1 MSKVVQDIIRLI
13 NSNPEK
19 YKVELQQ
26 MIAESS
32 LVNYV
37 ELMWHILEP
46 SRNFCRGWH
55 IDCIC
60 DHLSAIAYGEIHKL
74 LINVPPGSSKP
85 VYEESRVITKNGCK
99 TLKEVVVGDEIL
111 THMGRFRKVSAVY
124 VQGELPTL
132 TIHTYNGRELTLAFD
147 HPVLTTRGWV
157 QAKDL
162 TTDDL
167 VCVVHQEESCHGG
180 VSKEEARLIGYLVGD
195 GCTSYPSSVKFTNQ
209 NEENIKDFMGC
220 AEKLGF
226 YVRKIKKYKNAY
238 DVLIKPDKNP
248 WYESKR
254 GENPLH
260 ALLRKHDLFGENS
273 YTKKVS
279 NAILSSSNEVIA
291 NFLGAYWSCDG
302 CTKKRTDTNRITYK
316 AFCSTVSIELA
327 KGVQSCLNR
336 LGIDC
341 YLRTKKTNLASKKQ
355 PGGIYVS
362 YEVVA
367 KDQDNVAKF
376 KNLPICREKLDCIEK
391 ANRQSFDSIWFAD
404 KVESIEETG
413 LKKCRCLTV
422 DEDHSFTANDIAV
435 HNSLL
440 TRVFFPSWIWG
451 PKNMPYKQFLGF
463 SYAQSLSERDNVKF
477 RKLIQSPEYKSI
489 WGNRFSLVKDTNNKR
504 KFSNDKNGFSEATS
518 TDGTGTGL
526 RADIVVIDDPHSV
539 KQANSDADLNRA
551 LLWFRETLPTR
562 VNSLENS
569 ATVVIMQRVS
579 ERDVSGEILSNDLG
593 YEHVMIPMMFEPERK
608 CYTVVHPGGHKEKDG
623 SLYLWDKRE
632 KEGDLMCPELFP
644 EKAVAKLVQTLGSY
658 ATAGQLQQRPVPREG
673 ALFKTSDIQYIDFE
687 NVPEGIEVRGWDLAG
702 SSSSKSPF
710 TAGAKLRFD
719 SRGNFYIMD
728 VLRFRGAEK
737 RVVTIMRNTAEK
749 DGIECIQDFPQ
760 DPGQAGKGQAVFI
773 TEQLA
778 GYVVKSSVETGSKTL
793 RADAMATQA
802 SIGKMF
808 IVRGP
813 WNKEFVDELTTFPG
827 SRFKDQVDACSRAFH
842 QGLKLINLDN
852 NENICAPVSI

>member
-74 LINVPPGSSKP
+74 LINVPPGSSK
-85 VYEESRVITKNGCK
+85 
-99 TLKEVVVGDEIL
+99 
-111 THMGRFRKVSAVY
+111 
-124 VQGELPTL
+124 
-132 TIHTYNGRELTLAFD
+132 
-147 HPVLTTRGWV
+147 
-157 QAKDL
+157 
-162 TTDDL
+162 
-167 VCVVHQEESCHGG
+167 
-180 VSKEEARLIGYLVGD
+180 
-195 GCTSYPSSVKFTNQ
+195 
-209 NEENIKDFMGC
+209 
-220 AEKLGF
+220 
-226 YVRKIKKYKNAY
+226 
-238 DVLIKPDKNP
+238 
-248 WYESKR
+248 
-254 GENPLH
+254 
-260 ALLRKHDLFGENS
+260 
-273 YTKKVS
+273 
-279 NAILSSSNEVIA
+279 
-291 NFLGAYWSCDG
+291 
-302 CTKKRTDTNRITYK
+302 
-316 AFCSTVSIELA
+316 
-327 KGVQSCLNR
+327 
-336 LGIDC
+336 
-341 YLRTKKTNLASKKQ
+341 
-355 PGGIYVS
+355 
-362 YEVVA
+362 
-367 KDQDNVAKF
+367 
-376 KNLPICREKLDCIEK
+376 
-391 ANRQSFDSIWFAD
+391 
-404 KVESIEETG
+404 
-413 LKKCRCLTV
+413 
-422 DEDHSFTANDIAV
+422 
-435 HNSLL
+435 SLL

-593 YEHVMIPMMFEPERK
+593 YEHVMIPMFEPERK
-608 CYTVVHPGGHKEKDG
+608 CYTVVHPGGHKAKDG

>member
-46 SRNFCRGWH
+46 SRKFCRGWH

-111 THMGRFRKVSAVY
+111 THMGRFRKVNAVH

-162 TTDDL
+162 TLNDQ
-167 VCVVHQEESCHGG
+167 VCVVTSSC
-180 VSKEEARLIGYLVGD
+180 KENN
-195 GCTSYPSSVKFTNQ
+195 TN
-209 NEENIKDFMGC
+209 NT
-220 AEKLGF
+220 
-226 YVRKIKKYKNAY
+226 R
-238 DVLIKPDKNP
+238 
-248 WYESKR
+248 
-254 GENPLH
+254 
-260 ALLRKHDLFGENS
+260 
-273 YTKKVS
+273 
-279 NAILSSSNEVIA
+279 
-291 NFLGAYWSCDG
+291 
-302 CTKKRTDTNRITYK
+302 
-316 AFCSTVSIELA
+316 
-327 KGVQSCLNR
+327 
-336 LGIDC
+336 
-341 YLRTKKTNLASKKQ
+341 
-355 PGGIYVS
+355 
-362 YEVVA
+362 
-367 KDQDNVAKF
+367 
-376 KNLPICREKLDCIEK
+376 
-391 ANRQSFDSIWFAD
+391 RQSFDSIWLAD
-404 KVESIEETG
+404 KIVGIKETG

-451 PKNMPYKQFLGF
+451 PKNMPYTQFLGF

-489 WGNRFSLVKDTNNKR
+489 WGDRFSLVKDTNNKR
-504 KFSNDKNGFSEATS
+504 KFSNNKNGFSEATS

-526 RADIVVIDDPHSV
+526 RADVVVIDDPHSV

-608 CYTVVHPGGHKEKDG
+608 CYTVVHPGGHKAKDG

-778 GYVVKSSVETGSKTL
+778 GYVAKSSVETGSKTL

-808 IVRGP
+808 IVKGP

-842 QGLKLINLDN
+842 QGLKLMNLDN
-852 NENICAPVSI
+852 DENICAPVSI